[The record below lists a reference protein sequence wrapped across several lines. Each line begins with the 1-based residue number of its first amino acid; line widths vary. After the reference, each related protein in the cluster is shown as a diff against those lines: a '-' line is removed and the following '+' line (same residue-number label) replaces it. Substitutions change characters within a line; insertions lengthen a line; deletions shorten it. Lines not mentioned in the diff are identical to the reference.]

1 MKFFAKQIIGA
12 NGQKRYIAFVS
23 STQLVEEL
31 RHMFPYTEPCNIPS
45 ETQTFELCFGEGC
58 TYTPIKVEYN
68 DKECVIG
75 MLSIPNIEELESEG
89 ELEKLYANALGMS
102 NNANGGCKC
111 DEDMV
116 VEFSA
121 KHNDVEFKSISL
133 HKDFFEMADSLLL
146 ESDTKIAELAFAKG
160 MCKYRV
166 GIFVEGEVTIINR
179 QNGEVYKHTWDYP
192 EELCDQIESRKIDET
207 KYNLSECNWYEVL
220 IEKTNRELPFK
231 DNAESESFVLEFEPK
246 DFKDVADLK
255 RYILDC
261 IE

>member
-1 MKFFAKQIIGA
+1 MNMKFFAKQIIGS
-12 NGQKRYIAFVS
+12 NGQKRYLAFVS

-31 RHMFPYTEPCNIPS
+31 RHMFPYTEPRNIPS
-45 ETQTFELCFGEGC
+45 EIQTFELRFGEGC
-58 TYTPIKVEYN
+58 TYTPIKIEYN
-68 DKECVIG
+68 DKECEIG
-75 MLSIPNIEELESEG
+75 MLNIPNIEELESEG
-89 ELEKLYANALGMS
+89 ELEKLYANALAMS
-102 NNANGGCKC
+102 NSGREC

-116 VEFSA
+116 VEFLT

-146 ESDTKIAELAFAKG
+146 ESDTKIAELAFTKG

-166 GIFVEGEVTIINR
+166 EIFVEGEVTIINR

-192 EELCDQIESRKIDET
+192 EELCEQIKSSKIDAT

-220 IEKTNRELPFK
+220 IEKTNRKLPFK
-231 DNAESESFVLEFEPK
+231 DNAESDSFVLEFEPK

-255 RYILDC
+255 RYILNC